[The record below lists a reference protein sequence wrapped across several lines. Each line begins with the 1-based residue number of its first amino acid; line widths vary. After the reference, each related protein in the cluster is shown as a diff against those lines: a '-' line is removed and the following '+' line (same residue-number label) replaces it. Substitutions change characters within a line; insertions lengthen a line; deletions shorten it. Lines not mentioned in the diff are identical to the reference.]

1 LRSFLDDGRDVGH
14 VAAAHRYRINPDQ
27 ALAAPADP
35 ASA

>member
-1 LRSFLDDGRDVGH
+1 MMLGAMWGMF
-14 VAAAHRYRINPDQ
+14 AAAHRYRTNPDQ